1 MDDDGALVFVR
12 LCGSAGLEQKKVGGR
27 RKASTALR
35 LLENGTT
42 GQNIHTQGVVTC
54 GSRNLSDF
62 QNDPR

>member
-1 MDDDGALVFVR
+1 MMELLVFAR

-35 LLENGTT
+35 LLEDGTT

-54 GSRNLSDF
+54 GGRNLSNF